1 MITLIAS
8 LIAFVGGVYVGA
20 RYSDRLKDIW
30 DSIVG

>member
-1 MITLIAS
+1 MITFIAIS
-8 LIAFVGGVYVGA
+8 VSFIGGVYVGA